1 MEKRI
6 IFGLDRT
13 PRKELWAK
21 IEEQNRIIESLK
33 AEHSS
38 CVRSN
43 AELMRGLKIALE
55 ASNQSLRDA
64 EITIEGQRKKMYSLQ
79 NKLDRYKRARGSNGR
94 FVKK

>member
-13 PRKELWAK
+13 PRKDLWAK

-43 AELMRGLKIALE
+43 AELLRGLEIALK

-64 EITIEGQRKKMYSLQ
+64 EITIEGQNKRICILERKLS
-79 NKLDRYKRARGSNGR
+79 RYVRPRGKNGK